1 MDCAVTRHKARRPGA
16 RLNCIHHLLAQIPYT
31 EVEHP
36 AIVLPP
42 RERHDDYVRR
52 PVPHEILVPGVY

>member
-1 MDCAVTRHKARRPGA
+1 MTRHKARRPGA

-52 PVPHEILVPGVY
+52 PVAHEILVPGVY